1 MFATGYRRFRSN
13 PHHRRR
19 DLPAGIIG
27 LNEATATK
35 RLAIHDKPGA
45 ALAKLVH

>member
-13 PHHRRR
+13 SHHRRR
-19 DLPAGIIG
+19 DIPTGIIG

-35 RLAIHDKPGA
+35 RLAIHGKPGA
-45 ALAKLVH
+45 ALAKPGH